1 MSATDVIM
9 IPIIIFVLCV
19 VGVIAVVMSTSIN
32 TAMANTPVVNSS
44 QAAMVAFGGMDKTVS
59 RIDMLVMGVFGGLT
73 IALLITSWFIAGI
86 PIFMFIYFCIV
97 VIGVLFSAALANAWE
112 TMMSTNVLY
121 TTLPY
126 FPIANNIMFH
136 LPLYT
141 AIIGFIGLVVMFAKP
156 RFDSDKGNSNG
167 YD

>member
-9 IPIIIFVLCV
+9 IPIILFCLVT
-19 VGVIAVVMSTSIN
+19 VGVIAVIMSNDIN
-32 TAMANTPVVNSS
+32 TAMENTPAVNSS
-44 QAAMVAFGGMDKTVS
+44 DVAMEAFGGMDTTVH

-86 PIFMFIYFCIV
+86 PLFMFIYFCIV
-97 VIGVLFSAALANAWE
+97 VIGVLFSAAMSNAWE
-112 TMMSTNVLY
+112 TMMTNATVY
-121 TTLPY
+121 TTLTY
-126 FPIANNIMFH
+126 FPIANNIMAH

-141 AIIGFIGLVVMFAKP
+141 AVIGFIGLVVMFAKP
-156 RFDSDKGNSNG
+156 RFDMGGSSNG